1 MSWQRW
7 RPFSIRRSACPEANS
22 GPRSCGA
29 PNSSIAT
36 GGRRVG
42 KPPPD
47 GEFSVAEFF
56 ADGTYRYVERW
67 LPAKEA
73 VELAKF
79 WTDRPAASLGWMTK
93 VIITDG
99 GDFTVFEWQ
108 HGKGVIY

>member
-1 MSWQRW
+1 
-7 RPFSIRRSACPEANS
+7 
-22 GPRSCGA
+22 
-29 PNSSIAT
+29 
-36 GGRRVG
+36 VG

-108 HGKGVIY
+108 HGKGVIYPPREQKKIAPPKRGQGRENETSHRLPRRISKSSRGSS